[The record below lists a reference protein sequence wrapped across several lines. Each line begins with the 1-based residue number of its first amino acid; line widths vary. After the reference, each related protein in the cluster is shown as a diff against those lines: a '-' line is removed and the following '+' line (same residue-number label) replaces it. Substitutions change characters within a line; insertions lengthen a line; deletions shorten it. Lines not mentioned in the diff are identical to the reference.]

1 MKKRIVAVM
10 MAAAMALSM
19 AACGSKAEETAS
31 SAAASST
38 EAASEETAEE
48 TEAAAETTDGAKED
62 IKISLVFK
70 TLASEHWQLMKAG
83 AEAWAAEHPEAT
95 VDIVGPPSETS
106 YDEQLNMIETTR
118 NSDYDAYVIAPLQSD
133 QVATAIAGETRPVI
147 AVDTKIDAPEV
158 ISFVGTGNEAA
169 AKMGA
174 EMAVEKAKEA
184 GWEEIKCIEIAGVQ
198 GDQTNTARMNGYKAG
213 VNEAGGEFLE
223 DEVQYAEAVADKA
236 VLCMEAIMQKFPEG
250 IAIICANNDD
260 MAVAAA
266 KVAAES
272 GNENYKNTIFLGF
285 DGSTAACEAVLD
297 GRLTLTCAQQP
308 YDMGYL
314 ACQAAYEAVAGQT
327 IDEVIDSGTEIINP
341 DNAQERLDTVNGY
354 MGN

>member
-1 MKKRIVAVM
+1 MKRRIAAVM

-19 AACGSKAEETAS
+19 TACGAKEENTSSAEAAS
-31 SAAASST
+31 TAAAS
-38 EAASEETAEE
+38 E
-48 TEAAAETTDGAKED
+48 TEAAEPAAEGEKED
-62 IKISLVFK
+62 VKISLVFK

-83 AEAWAAEHPEAT
+83 AEAWAAEHPAAT

-133 QVATAIAGETRPVI
+133 QVATAITGETRPVI
-147 AVDTKIDAPEV
+147 AVDTMIDAPEV

-213 VNEAGGEFLE
+213 VNESGGEFLE
-223 DEVQYAEAVADKA
+223 EEVQYAEAVADKA

-314 ACQAAYEAVAGQT
+314 ACQAAYEAVAGKA

>member
-10 MAAAMALSM
+10 MAAAMAVTM
-19 AACGSKAEETAS
+19 AACGSKSESAASSDAAS
-31 SAAASST
+31 SAAAS
-38 EAASEETAEE
+38 
-48 TEAAAETTDGAKED
+48 EAAAEGEKED

-83 AEAWAAEHPEAT
+83 AEAWAAEHPAAT

-147 AVDTKIDAPEV
+147 AVDTRIDAPEV

-174 EMAVEKAKEA
+174 EKAVEAAKAA
-184 GWEEIKCIEIAGVQ
+184 GWDEIKCIEIAGVQ

-213 VNEAGGEFLE
+213 ITEAGGEFLE

-236 VLCMEAIMQKFPEG
+236 VLSMEAIMQKFPEG

-314 ACQAAYEAVAGQT
+314 ACQAAYDAVAGKT
-327 IDEVIDSGTEIINP
+327 VEDTIDSGTEII
-341 DNAQERLDTVNGY
+341 DTTNAQERLDTVNGY

>member
-19 AACGSKAEETAS
+19 AACGSSASDSTSSEAAS
-31 SAAASST
+31 SAAESASST
-38 EAASEETAEE
+38 GEAAEAGEEN
-48 TEAAAETTDGAKED
+48 ED
-62 IKISLVFK
+62 VKISLVFK

-83 AEAWAAEHPEAT
+83 AEAWADEHPEAT

-147 AVDTKIDAPEV
+147 AVDTAIDAPEV
-158 ISFVGTGNEAA
+158 IGFVGTGNEEA

-174 EMAVEKAKEA
+174 IEAVQAAKDA

-213 VNEAGGEFLE
+213 INEAGGEFLE

-272 GNENYKNTIFLGF
+272 GNENYANTIFLGF

-308 YDMGYL
+308 YEMGYL
-314 ACQAAYEAVAGQT
+314 ACQAAYEAANGQE
-327 IDEVIDSGTEIINP
+327 IDEVIDSGTEIINTA
-341 DNAQERLDTVNGY
+341 NAQERLDTVNGY
-354 MGN
+354 IEG

>member
-10 MAAAMALSM
+10 MAAAMAMSM
-19 AACGSKAEETAS
+19 TACGSKKEEAPAAD
-31 SAAASST
+31 AAASSAEAT
-38 EAASEETAEE
+38 EEAAP
-48 TEAAAETTDGAKED
+48 AAEGEKTDA
-62 IKISLVFK
+62 KISLVFK

-83 AEAWAAEHPEAT
+83 AEKWASEHPSCT

-118 NSDYDAYVIAPLQSD
+118 TSDYDAYVIAPLQSD

-147 AVDTKIDAPEV
+147 AVDTRIDAPEV
-158 ISFVGTGNEAA
+158 ISFVGTGNEEA

-174 EMAVEKAKEA
+174 TQAVEAAKAA
-184 GWEEIKCIEIAGVQ
+184 GWTEIKCIEIAGVQ

-213 VNEAGGEFLE
+213 INENGGEFLE

-236 VLCMEAIMQKFPEG
+236 VLAMEAIMQKFPEG

-285 DGSTAACEAVLD
+285 DGSTAACEAVTE

-314 ACQAAYEAVAGQT
+314 ACQAAYDAIAGKT
-327 IDEVIDSGTEIINP
+327 IDEVIDSGTEIINT
-341 DNAQERLDTVNGY
+341 DNAQTRLDTVKGY
-354 MGN
+354 ME

>member
-10 MAAAMALSM
+10 MAAAMAMSM
-19 AACGSKAEETAS
+19 TACGSKAEEAPAAAS
-31 SAAASST
+31 SAA
-38 EAASEETAEE
+38 EETAEATE
-48 TEAAAETTDGAKED
+48 EAAEPAADGAEKED
-62 IKISLVFK
+62 AKISLVFK

-83 AEAWAAEHPEAT
+83 AEAWAAEHPSAT

-106 YDEQLNMIETTR
+106 YDEQQNMIETNR
-118 NSDYDAYVIAPLQSD
+118 SADYDAFVIAPLQSD
-133 QVATAIAGETRPVI
+133 QVATLISGETRPVI
-147 AVDTKIDAPEV
+147 AVDTRIDAPEV
-158 ISFVGTGNEAA
+158 ISFVGTGNEEA

-174 EMAVEKAKEA
+174 TEAVQKAKDA

-198 GDQTNTARMNGYKAG
+198 GDQTNTARMNGYRAG
-213 VNEAGGEFLE
+213 INEAGGEFLD

-236 VLCMEAIMQKFPEG
+236 VLAMEAIMQKFPEG

-266 KVAAES
+266 RAAAES

-285 DGSTAACEAVLD
+285 DGSTAACEAVID
-297 GRLTLTCAQQP
+297 GRLSLTCAQQP

-314 ACQAAYEAVAGQT
+314 ACQAAYDAINNKT
-327 IDEVIDSGTEIINP
+327 IDEVIDSGTEIVNP
-341 DNAQERLDTVNGY
+341 DNAQARLDKVKGY
-354 MGN
+354 IGG